1 MKRIQS
7 LNVDMD
13 ALPEGD
19 LSVDAAIVDR
29 DLVAMQGSDW
39 ERPDA
44 RLDFEDP
51 LVQSLVQWL
60 GRDAVEKLRN
70 DSFQALKRSISMLP
84 DPVEQS
90 SFVWDAIGG
99 PADILKVSEAVL
111 SYRQFDEGA
120 LIIADAMGANVEFRG
135 VMRTLDRPEDMPLK
149 NFLALETIA
158 VNNIHAFNERLAA
171 LIPFMRGMFGDR
183 DFSVGSAVVVIAA
196 AKGFLRGLSKL
207 ESGFAL
213 SQPVSD
219 ELLGRLEYFRE
230 DIVKAAETV
239 KRTCKVNPLRFSLGV
254 LSGVRRSLV
263 PGGAGDF
270 RYAVRA
276 IGGTIE
282 TDEDLVAAADAFSNY
297 LQNTDDFNVALAAA
311 GLTPEE
317 GPQVVSHI
325 MARRHLMTSA
335 QTVGV
340 PWAEVSTELSV
351 SPDANLAAV
360 EELIAH
366 VADDGLTGRLK
377 AVAKGYSKRVGDVLD
392 VGRHH
397 VTTRRY
403 WMDAGD
409 RVVEIDPEISIGD
422 IKELVRIEPQIGKAK
437 ELLKSCGATSRPDI
451 DILERHLEWMTSAY
465 ALPVAD
471 EAFDAI
477 ISSRA
482 EVIPLRLSQ
491 Q

>member
-7 LNVDMD
+7 LNVDME

-19 LSVDAAIVDR
+19 LAVEPAIIDR
-29 DLVAMQGSDW
+29 DLVAVQGSDW

-44 RLDFEDP
+44 RLDYEDP

-70 DSFQALKRSISMLP
+70 DSYQALKRSISMLP

-90 SFVWDAIGG
+90 SFVWAAIGG
-99 PADILKVSEAVL
+99 PEDILKVSEAVL

-120 LIIADAMGANVEFRG
+120 LVIADAMGANVEFRG
-135 VMRTLDRPEDMPLK
+135 VMRTLDRPDDMPLK

-171 LIPFMRGMFGDR
+171 LIPFMKGMFGDR

-230 DIVKAAETV
+230 DIVRAAETV

-282 TDEDLVAAADAFSNY
+282 TDEDLVAAASAFSNY

-311 GLTPEE
+311 GLSPEE
-317 GPQVVSHI
+317 APQVVSHI

-335 QTVGV
+335 QAVGV
-340 PWAEVSTELSV
+340 PWAEVSCELSV

-366 VADDGLTGRLK
+366 VGDDGLSGRLK
-377 AVAKGYSKRVGDVLD
+377 AVAKGYSKRVADVLD

-437 ELLKSCGATSRPDI
+437 ELLKSCGATSRQDI
-451 DILERHLEWMTSAY
+451 DTLERHLEWMTSAY

>member
-7 LNVDMD
+7 LNVDME

-19 LSVDAAIVDR
+19 LAVDATAVER
-29 DLVAMQGSDW
+29 DLAAVQGSDW

-44 RLDFEDP
+44 RLDYDDP

-60 GRDAVEKLRN
+60 GKDAVDKLRN
-70 DSFQALKRSISMLP
+70 DSFQALKRSMAMLP
-84 DPVEQS
+84 EPVEQS
-90 SFVWDAIGG
+90 SFVWEAIAG
-99 PADILKVSEAVL
+99 PSDILKVSEAVL
-111 SYRQFDEGA
+111 SYREFDEGA
-120 LIIADAMGANVEFRG
+120 LIIADAMGANVEFRN
-135 VMRTLDRPEDMPLK
+135 VIRSLDRPDGMPLK
-149 NFLALETIA
+149 DFIALEQVT
-158 VNNIHAFNERLAA
+158 VDNIHAFNDRLAA
-171 LIPFMRGMFGDR
+171 LVPFMKAMFGDR
-183 DFSVGSAVVVIAA
+183 DFSVGSAVVAIAA
-196 AKGFLRGLSKL
+196 VKGFVRGLSKL
-207 ESGFAL
+207 ESGFEL
-213 SQPVSD
+213 SGPVSD
-219 ELLGRLEYFRE
+219 ELLGKLEFYRE
-230 DIVKAAETV
+230 EIVKSAETV

-282 TDEDLVAAADAFSNY
+282 TDEDLVAAAQAFSAY
-297 LQNTDDFNVALAAA
+297 LHNTDDFNEIVVAA
-311 GLTPEE
+311 GLSVEE
-317 GPQVVSHI
+317 VPQIMSHI
-325 MARRHLMTSA
+325 MVRRHLMTSA
-335 QTVGV
+335 QAVGV
-340 PWAEVSTELSV
+340 PWSEVSHELSV
-351 SPDANLAAV
+351 SPEAKVSAV
-360 EELIAH
+360 EELAGH

-377 AVAKGYSKRVGDVLD
+377 AVAKGYSKRLADVLE

-403 WMDAGD
+403 WMDAGE

-422 IKELVRIEPQIGKAK
+422 LKELVRIEPQIGKAK
-437 ELLKSCGATSRPDI
+437 DLLKSCGATSRQDI
-451 DILERHLEWMTSAY
+451 DTLERHLEWMTSAY
-465 ALPVAD
+465 ALPVD
-471 EAFDAI
+471 DSAFDAI